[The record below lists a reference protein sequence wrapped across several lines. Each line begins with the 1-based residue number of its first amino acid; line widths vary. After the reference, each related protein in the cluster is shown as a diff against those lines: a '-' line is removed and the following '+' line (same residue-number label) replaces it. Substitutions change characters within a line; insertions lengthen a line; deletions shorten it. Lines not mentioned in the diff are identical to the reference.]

1 MNPYV
6 RKSISDSI
14 FRFGIG
20 GSLFSS
26 CQKWRNRITGI
37 CFSEVWQKRAKEIYL
52 SIENTLDLI
61 SKSPE
66 MYRTSN
72 RREGLRKCTFSK
84 QTSIYYR
91 IKEEH
96 TEVVSFRPN
105 RKDPK
110 KFKV

>member
-1 MNPYV
+1 LALAVRYSLRARNEEIELLEYV
-6 RKSISDSI
+6 FQK
-14 FRFGIG
+14 FG
-20 GSLFSS
+20 
-26 CQKWRNRITGI
+26 QK
-37 CFSEVWQKRAKEIYL
+37 KAKEIYL

-66 MYRTSN
+66 MSGISK
-72 RREGLRKCTFSK
+72 RREGLRKCIFSK

-96 TEVVSFRPN
+96 IEVVSFRPN